1 LSYARGGQIYDSSLN
16 ALSQVPDYV
25 TKFTMFA
32 RIEVSLKPDFQDAIA
47 VPLLRRME
55 MTDPHLRKLVRWARS
70 VDVYWLDLP
79 LAREEL
85 IYATNEVL
93 FDPVLHWLFTGNLIP
108 SAAAKKGGVEDL
120 LETAPNRPGKFFAI
134 EKRFRLGVTDH
145 PARTLVDAFEA
156 VLKRKLEK
164 PRVASGSMLILE
176 GPGLTEEHL
185 ARIAREYFSNE
196 LLESW
201 TLQTERELS
210 HSERFHPERVKREMP
225 KSLQPRV
232 AGPLETIPLSSLSTG
247 EILNYCKRKGFKLSE
262 SQIPQIQKYYRDQE
276 KRDATEAELEIF
288 SKVWGDQSSR
298 KFIRS
303 TFKYET
309 SKEARS
315 EVGNEIPHEIINP
328 LAKTFA
334 ETVNE
339 VPRSWILSAFE
350 NQAPLVALDEEDALS
365 IENEIESKSVASDA
379 LHGAM
384 MGMGESILRSSL
396 ASRGARPILTTDIIF
411 TPDLYSLP
419 QGSLESMHPRRVLD
433 GVKQGISM
441 AGTQLG
447 VPTVGGALYVDSKEG
462 ATPVLHLS
470 NISIL
475 PKTSSGQSAE
485 LKEANAGDLL
495 VLVGSKTGRD
505 GVLGSPSV
513 QIVDTLTQKK
523 IMGLV
528 LEAREQGLTKALY
541 EVGESGLAWSLFNI
555 ATQFGGVKL
564 DLNQVPLRQPGL
576 RAAEILGSESLER
589 VIMVIAPENQ
599 EAVLSLISKRAMDGR
614 IVGSISSLP
623 RLEIQF
629 ENESVVSIDL
639 KMLKEGDHSAVRSA
653 SWTGPKKPKLREYAD
668 FAKEGV
674 EVLLRLLSHPNISSR
689 EWFIKQMD
697 YEVQG
702 TSALKPLHTI
712 AYSSDVT
719 QSGPND
725 ASIIKPKSQ
734 LNLGLIISSGL
745 QPRMAALD
753 PYVMGQLAVDE
764 AVRNALAVGADYG
777 KEELLFALNYQ
788 LSWPEKDQNDLDASS
803 ALAGT
808 MIRAAYG
815 AKNASVELQTPF
827 VSGIEKGITGTSSR
841 LHFVVQSLARVGKL
855 GGIRSSDFKTPG
867 DAIYLVGPAQFGL
880 LGSQIADLNGAPDD
894 AMMPMPDWDT
904 ARRLYSWM
912 GGAIG
917 KEQKKLR
924 SIHDVSDGGL
934 LVAVAECLIAR
945 GLGATIQ
952 YPEGLSRTMEWEF
965 LLGEGFHSF
974 IITVPEIDIPL
985 IEAEMS
991 QSNIPFCR
999 LGSVTGAGVLQVK
1012 RGETPILAIET
1023 KVLRQAW
1030 KKEGYWE

>member
-1 LSYARGGQIYDSSLN
+1 M
-16 ALSQVPDYV
+16 PDYV
-25 TKFTMFA
+25 TKFCMFA

-120 LETAPNRPGKFFAI
+120 LETAPNRPGQFFAI

-145 PARTLVDAFEA
+145 PAKTLVDAFEA
-156 VLKRKLEK
+156 VLKRKLDR

-176 GPGLTEEHL
+176 GPGLTEDHL
-185 ARIAREYFSNE
+185 SRIAREYFSNE

-225 KSLQPRV
+225 KSLQSRLTGV
-232 AGPLETIPLSSLSTG
+232 LEKIPLSSLSTG
-247 EILNYCKRKGFKLSE
+247 EILTFCKRKGFKLNE
-262 SQIPQIQKYYRDQE
+262 AQIPQIQKYFKEQE
-276 KRDATEAELEIF
+276 KRDATDAELEVF
-288 SKVWGDQSSR
+288 SKVWGDQCSK

-309 SKEARS
+309 AKEARS
-315 EVGNEIPHEIINP
+315 DIGEEIPSEVVNP
-328 LAKTFA
+328 VAKTFA

-339 VPRSWILSAFE
+339 VPRSWIMSAFE

-384 MGMGESILRSSL
+384 MGLGESILRSSL
-396 ASRGARPILTTDIIF
+396 ASRGARPILSTDIIF

-475 PKTSSGQSAE
+475 PKISHSQSAE
-485 LKEANAGDLL
+485 LKEANPGDLL
-495 VLVGSKTGRD
+495 ILIGSRTGRD
-505 GVLGSPSV
+505 GVLGAPSV
-513 QIVDTLTQKK
+513 QIVDTLTQKRL
-523 IMGLV
+523 MGLV
-528 LEAREQGLTKALY
+528 LESREQGLTKALT
-541 EVGESGLAWSLFNI
+541 EVGESGLAWSFYNV
-555 ATQFGGVKL
+555 ATQFGGVKVDL
-564 DLNQVPLRQPGL
+564 DLVPLRQVGL
-576 RAAEILGSESLER
+576 RATEILGSESLER
-589 VIMVIAPENQ
+589 VLMIVSSENRD
-599 EAVLSLISKRAMDGR
+599 AVLSLASKRSLDGTV
-614 IVGSISSLP
+614 VGSITTQA
-623 RLEIQF
+623 RLEI
-629 ENESVVSIDL
+629 ELGKESVVSLDL
-639 KMLKEGDHSAVRSA
+639 KMLKDGDLSSVREA
-653 SWTGPKKPKLREYAD
+653 IWVGAKKPKIREYGD

-702 TSALKPLHTI
+702 ASALKPLHTI

-725 ASIIKPKSQ
+725 ASVIKPKSQ

-764 AVRNALAVGADYG
+764 AIRNALAVGADYG
-777 KEELLFALNYQ
+777 KEEFLFALNYQ
-788 LSWPEKDQNDLDASS
+788 LSWPEKDQNDPETSS
-803 ALAGT
+803 ALAGS

-827 VSGIEKGITGTSSR
+827 VSGIEKGITGTASR

-894 AMMPMPDWDT
+894 AVMPAPDWDT

-912 GGAIG
+912 GGSIG

-934 LVAVAECLIAR
+934 LVSIAECLIAR

-952 YPEGLSRTMEWEF
+952 FPDGLSRTMEWEF

-974 IITVPEIDIPL
+974 VITVPEIDIPL

-999 LGSVTGAGVLQVK
+999 LGNVTGAGVLQVK
-1012 RGETPILAIET
+1012 RGENPILAIET